1 MDGQQRLTT
10 LLLFFKVLCLKKNE
24 DDKFYSDFFLED
36 NVSPIR
42 HSEIDQKAFE
52 KALRWKEVTA
62 IPNPEPKSQILEAF
76 NYFMDNME
84 PSDYDRSTIRKCIQL
99 VCIDLDKDDDEQQ
112 IFNVINSS
120 GVDLTTADLLKNY
133 FYHRENIDDFKANW
147 VPIFEKDDDVKAY
160 WDQEIIT
167 GRLRRSLIDIFFAS
181 FFQILIQDKRFNV
194 RTEDKIA
201 YDRVDVLA
209 SSYEKFIATYCD
221 NDKSIVLHE
230 MAEYA
235 RLFMNIFQPDC
246 CNRSMPQRAGIE
258 RINVLIFG
266 VGLTT
271 LIPYVLYVEKN
282 VTDKEERNRIY
293 GDLESYFM
301 RRMIVQATGKNYNR
315 LSASLINSEVLS
327 GKDLESRF
335 AQSNEATTYVPT
347 DKDLEHGFMN
357 SRLINDQSRS
367 ILYFIESSLQPANSA
382 MMMLG
387 IKNYSLEHL
396 MPKKWRNHWTSCATD
411 EEARERDI
419 KLLTLGNLAI
429 IPQALNA
436 SIRDG
441 DWSTKKVGK
450 GEDKPGCRIRKNG
463 TAVSLSRHAVSL
475 QRNAQ

>member
-1 MDGQQRLTT
+1 MHAGEILISGIFNRSRLLEIPFYQRSYVWKQDNWDRFLKDMQFITATRKQYFLGQIILKPGPQPQTWEHFDDQKFVVDGQQRLTT

-76 NYFMDNME
+76 NYFMDNMK

-181 FFQILIQDKRFNV
+181 FFQILIQDKKFNV

-201 YDRVDVLA
+201 YDRIDVLA

-221 NDKSIVLHE
+221 SDKSIVLHE

-282 VTDKEERNRIY
+282 VTDTEERKKATSSILRKLPRY
-293 GDLESYFM
+293 AGFFM
-301 RRMIVQATGKNYNR
+301 RWLT
-315 LSASLINSEVLS
+315 
-327 GKDLESRF
+327 
-335 AQSNEATTYVPT
+335 
-347 DKDLEHGFMN
+347 
-357 SRLINDQSRS
+357 
-367 ILYFIESSLQPANSA
+367 
-382 MMMLG
+382 
-387 IKNYSLEHL
+387 
-396 MPKKWRNHWTSCATD
+396 
-411 EEARERDI
+411 AR
-419 KLLTLGNLAI
+419 
-429 IPQALNA
+429 AL
-436 SIRDG
+436 
-441 DWSTKKVGK
+441 
-450 GEDKPGCRIRKNG
+450 
-463 TAVSLSRHAVSL
+463 
-475 QRNAQ
+475 